1 MPKQKAI
8 DAVDKYLY
16 SMMNYLKRYR
26 KFYHDLYLRD
36 LQILLFIHRE
46 HESHQVT
53 VSELAK
59 HLRVTPAAASQ
70 LISNYEKKDWVERVH
85 STTDRRT
92 VYIQVSKYILDQF
105 NHDIEDVNVAL
116 AEELADFSDEDL
128 IGFANVLTIIND
140 NLQQDAV
147 FFHRNEEK

>member
-1 MPKQKAI
+1 MPQRQAI
-8 DAVDKYLY
+8 QAVDKYLL

-46 HESHQVT
+46 NPTHQVT
-53 VSELAK
+53 VSELAN
-59 HLRVTPAAASQ
+59 HLKVTPAAASQ

-92 VYIQVSKYILDQF
+92 VYIQVSKFILERFRQ
-105 NHDIEDVNVAL
+105 DIKNVNEAL
-116 AEELADFSDEDL
+116 SEELDGLSTDDL
-128 IGFANVLTIIND
+128 AGFTKVLNIISE
-140 NLQQDAV
+140 NLQNDAV
-147 FFHRNEEK
+147 FFHRNDQ